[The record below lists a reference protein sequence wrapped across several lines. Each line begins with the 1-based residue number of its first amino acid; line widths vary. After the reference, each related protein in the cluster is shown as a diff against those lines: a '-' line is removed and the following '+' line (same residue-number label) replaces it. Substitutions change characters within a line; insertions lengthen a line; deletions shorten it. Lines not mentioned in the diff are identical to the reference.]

1 MDNDELRHLLEMHTS
16 YVERIR
22 ILEERRAAFGTLSTA
37 ETVEL
42 AKAKREKAKVA
53 AQLQVVSEITPEA
66 REALGDEAPYIILEL
81 QHKQLSDKFDDNQ
94 LLVMKQ
100 ITQLARL
107 FSALRRQDRKSVV

>member
-42 AKAKREKAKVA
+42 AKAKREKPLAKWLCNHEIEKMRLTADKGAYSYFGHEPGHFDIDGKRHVVENPKEGRVVA
-53 AQLQVVSEITPEA
+53 A
-66 REALGDEAPYIILEL
+66 R
-81 QHKQLSDKFDDNQ
+81 H
-94 LLVMKQ
+94 
-100 ITQLARL
+100 
-107 FSALRRQDRKSVV
+107 